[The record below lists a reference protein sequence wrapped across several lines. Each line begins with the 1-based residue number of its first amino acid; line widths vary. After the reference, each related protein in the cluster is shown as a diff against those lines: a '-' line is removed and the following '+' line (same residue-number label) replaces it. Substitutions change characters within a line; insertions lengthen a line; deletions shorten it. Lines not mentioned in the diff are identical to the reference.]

1 MWVRFPN
8 WLHYIELTILQNG
21 TFCGQVLE
29 HIPQRLGLGWTRGLF
44 FLKDMSSKCGT
55 GGLVFLYANGEIL
68 NTTADF
74 KNIAK
79 IQYKSDLF
87 WQ

>member
-1 MWVRFPN
+1 MSYDTSTWVRIPN

-21 TFCGQVLE
+21 TFDGVLLE
-29 HIPQRLGLGWTRGLF
+29 HIPNSLGVGWTRGFF

-55 GGLVFLYANGEIL
+55 PGLVFLNATGEIL

-79 IQYKSDLF
+79 I
-87 WQ
+87 